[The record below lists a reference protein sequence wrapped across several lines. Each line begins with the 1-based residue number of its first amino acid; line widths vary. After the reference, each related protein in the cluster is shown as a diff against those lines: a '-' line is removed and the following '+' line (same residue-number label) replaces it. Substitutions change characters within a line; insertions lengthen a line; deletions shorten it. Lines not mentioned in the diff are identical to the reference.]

1 MSKLLIIQGLII
13 FLGVYISDPF
23 CQDCSYKEK
32 SKNSLNQT
40 VSKRIDKI
48 KNVIESLMLVSS
60 FDEKVNFSFW
70 SLSIINFDIE
80 CFESSHLFSLKPIR
94 APPLA

>member
-1 MSKLLIIQGLII
+1 MNKLLIIHGLII

-23 CQDCSYKEK
+23 CQDCSCKEK

-40 VSKRIDKI
+40 VSNRVDKI
-48 KNVIESLMLVSS
+48 KNVIESLMLISS
-60 FDEKVNFSFW
+60 FEEQVQFNFW
-70 SLSIINFDIE
+70 SITVINFEIE
-80 CFESSHLFSLKPIR
+80 FLESSYLLSLKPIR